1 MDSKKKESK
10 EITNMKGDELII
22 EKLR

>member
-10 EITNMKGDELII
+10 DITNMKGDELII